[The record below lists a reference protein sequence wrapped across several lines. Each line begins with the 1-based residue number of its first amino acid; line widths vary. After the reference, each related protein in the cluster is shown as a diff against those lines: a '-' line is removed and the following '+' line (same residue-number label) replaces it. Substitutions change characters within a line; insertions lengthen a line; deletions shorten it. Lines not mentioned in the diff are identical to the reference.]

1 MADLT
6 EAEASGSTKLIG
18 ADPTTGAETN
28 FADVTAEGELK
39 ISSFANVTF
48 ADANRTI
55 TTTELLAN
63 VSGSNLANRK
73 SLIVFNRGTSDV
85 FYGTTGVSDTTGIAV
100 VKDEILTLLVGD
112 NIDVFLVT
120 KTGSSTVTIQ
130 EFA

>member
-1 MADLT
+1 
-6 EAEASGSTKLIG
+6 
-18 ADPTTGAETN
+18 
-28 FADVTAEGELK
+28 
-39 ISSFANVTF
+39 
-48 ADANRTI
+48 
-55 TTTELLAN
+55 LAN